1 LNTIVLIAFCLGVS
15 LLFSEIFRK
24 AKYPRVIGQIIAG
37 IILGFP
43 FVKLLF
49 TTQNISDIGFLSE
62 LGIVFLLLLV
72 GLEINIPKLRRS
84 SKDAL
89 LIAVSSAIIPF
100 ILGFGLMR
108 WLGYSNLVAA
118 VLGSSLALTAEGS
131 KLAVLIETKVLNTRV
146 GSIMLGAGI
155 LDDIFEVIFL
165 ALLLAYLKRTHF
177 YLQLVPITLIGII
190 IVIYLSLKLVPK
202 LFKAMEDEK
211 SKISI
216 LSTVIVIGFGAAAIS
231 HIIGF
236 GPVIGAFL
244 GGLFIQRMNKGR
256 KLERL
261 GIDRLKVLTFALIIP
276 FFFINIGMHFN
287 FESIISH
294 PSLLLYVLAVAVA
307 GKMIGTII
315 VTPLTTLNL
324 KQTTLIGWGMN
335 SRGAI
340 ELIIAEIARV
350 NNIIPIEIY
359 SAIVVMAVVTTL
371 MFPFALKY
379 YLRRYPGI
387 MDERA

>member
-1 LNTIVLIAFCLGVS
+1 
-15 LLFSEIFRK
+15 
-24 AKYPRVIGQIIAG
+24 
-37 IILGFP
+37 
-43 FVKLLF
+43 
-49 TTQNISDIGFLSE
+49 
-62 LGIVFLLLLV
+62 
-72 GLEINIPKLRRS
+72 
-84 SKDAL
+84 
-89 LIAVSSAIIPF
+89 
-100 ILGFGLMR
+100 
-108 WLGYSNLVAA
+108 
-118 VLGSSLALTAEGS
+118 
-131 KLAVLIETKVLNTRV
+131 
-146 GSIMLGAGI
+146 
-155 LDDIFEVIFL
+155 
-165 ALLLAYLKRTHF
+165 
-177 YLQLVPITLIGII
+177 
-190 IVIYLSLKLVPK
+190 
-202 LFKAMEDEK
+202 
-211 SKISI
+211 
-216 LSTVIVIGFGAAAIS
+216 
-231 HIIGF
+231 
-236 GPVIGAFL
+236 
-244 GGLFIQRMNKGR
+244 MNKGR